1 VQEFGVA
8 DVLVLLKEDMAVSES
23 LEPRSLEYTP
33 TWALASVAAF
43 FVLISIAV
51 ERLINSLGHVRVHL
65 ASGLLIS
72 ATEYLVFLPLRL
84 PSFSC
89 RRC

>member
-1 VQEFGVA
+1 
-8 DVLVLLKEDMAVSES
+8 MAVSET

-51 ERLINSLGHVRVHL
+51 ERLINFLGHVRVDL
-65 ASGLLIS
+65 ASAFI
-72 ATEYLVFLPLRL
+72 YF
-84 PSFSC
+84 C
-89 RRC
+89 